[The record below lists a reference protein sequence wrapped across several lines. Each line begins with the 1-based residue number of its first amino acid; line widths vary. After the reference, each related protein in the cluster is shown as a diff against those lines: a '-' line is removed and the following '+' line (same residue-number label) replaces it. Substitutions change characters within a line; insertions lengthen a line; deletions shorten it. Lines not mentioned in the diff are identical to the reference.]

1 MTVRRSIWFVALL
14 VAFGLAHPA
23 EAAEPFLNFESAP
36 VHPIALS
43 PNGQV
48 LAVCNLPAGRLE
60 LLDVETSNTTAPR
73 LTNSIPVGLD
83 PVSVRF
89 RTSTEVWV
97 VNHISDSI
105 SVVDLSAGIDRA
117 RVVTTIDTLDTPSDV
132 VFAGPSGRAFV
143 SCARPNRIQVF
154 EPVSRQLITNLVID
168 AERPKAL
175 AVSPDQSRVYAAIF
189 ESGNRTT
196 IIGARLKNRLFIDN
210 VVGLSDAPSG
220 GQNPAPNSATGFQP
234 PLNPDLTN
242 QPAPGSG
249 LIVRKSPDGRWR
261 DDQQQDWTEYVSGTK
276 APLTQRIAGW
286 DLPDRDL
293 AVIDAGTFNVSYVSG
308 AMNICMDLAVNPVS
322 GTVAMIGTD
331 ARNEVRFEPNLNG
344 TFAQVRL
351 ALIPPATNGLSLPQI
366 HDLNPHLT
374 YLSPTIPAA
383 ERDQSIGDPRAIV
396 WTADGTTAYV
406 AGLGSRNVTVLN
418 ADGTRRRPQPIE
430 LGEGPC
436 GLALDETRH
445 RLFVYHRFSSSVSM
459 VDMQTDTVLSTVR
472 LFDPTPLRVTAG
484 RRHLYD
490 TRRTSG
496 LGQVSCATC
505 HVDARM
511 DRLAWDLGNPAG
523 ELDWQTVNQQGVLVL
538 DSFHPMKGAMLTQ
551 TLQDIIGHEPFHW
564 RGDRPDIEAFNPTF
578 TRLQGRPEPLTA
590 AEMSELRDFLAS
602 IRLPPNPFRG
612 LDNALPTHLPLP
624 DHFAAGQGPL
634 PAGTPLPAGNALD
647 GITAFQRSVNF
658 CTLCHTLP
666 TGLGLNGNFVG
677 GVFQP
682 FPPTTNQAQHFPVS
696 IRLEGSLRSKMAQFR
711 NLADRLGMDTT
722 RTNSR
727 AGFGFGHDGS
737 VDSLTRFL
745 VGLQVVEDQEIADLI
760 ALLLSVS
767 GADLADPGGVEDAT
781 PSAAVGRQL
790 TLSSPNRLPLFDSML
805 SLARSTTSRVDLVVK
820 GLLDGQSRGWWFDR
834 SLDRF
839 QGDRASETIS
849 ADALLALAR
858 PGQELTLTLVARGTG
873 RRLGI
878 DQNSDDALDQ
888 DQRDAG
894 QPVAQPHVRP
904 EIIGDNAI
912 PIGTRLQLTA
922 RIPPLVA
929 PGSYR
934 WLYQGQPL
942 PAETNA
948 TLLRE
953 AASPESAGDYVFQV
967 ISSFETLTSLP
978 HSVQLVPMRLT
989 VLPAT
994 QTVRRGSNATLNA
1007 TVTGQFPSTW
1017 QWQFN
1022 DRDLAGATA
1031 SALAVQNVQRSDEG
1045 FYRVIA
1051 RNSYGYGT
1059 SAPVWMA
1066 VWINPAV
1073 VIAPLNQSVV
1083 PGGSATFAFQIE
1095 GHPPPFGYQ
1104 LRRSSTLLTNYVSD
1118 DLSGFLT
1125 LFNVQPGTAGS
1136 FRIVVTNAA
1145 NPNPGLSLGPVTLS
1159 VLADFDHDG
1168 LPDIWEAA
1176 RGLNTNDA
1184 ADAVLD
1190 FDGDGLSNLQEY
1202 LAGTDAMDST
1212 SALRIGAI
1220 QALAGGGALLQFE
1233 AQSNRTY
1240 SVQRREDTSLAPW
1253 HSIAELITG
1262 PTNRL
1267 IRVTNGPSPSTSSGQ
1282 APSNAFFRLVT
1293 PRQ

>member
-1 MTVRRSIWFVALL
+1 MPVRRSIWLVALL
-14 VAFGLAHPA
+14 VAFRLAHPA
-23 EAAEPFLNFESAP
+23 EATEPFLNFESAP
-36 VHPIALS
+36 VHPVALS
-43 PNGQV
+43 PNGQF

-60 LLDVETSNTTAPR
+60 LLDVGTPAPNIPR

-97 VNHISDSI
+97 INHISDSI
-105 SVVDLSAGIDRA
+105 SVVDLSAGINRA
-117 RVVTTIDTLDTPSDV
+117 RVTATINTLDTPSDV
-132 VFAGPSGRAFV
+132 VFAGQPGLAFV

-154 EPVSRQLITNLVID
+154 EPLSRQLITNLVID

-196 IIGARLKNRLFIDN
+196 IVGAKFKNQLFVDN
-210 VVGLSDAPSG
+210 VVGLSNAPSG

-234 PLNPDLTN
+234 PLNPNLPTN
-242 QPAPGSG
+242 QPPPGSG
-249 LIVRKSPDGRWR
+249 LIVRKSSDARWR
-261 DDQQQDWTEYVSGTK
+261 DDHQRDWTEFISGTN
-276 APLTQRIAGW
+276 AHLTQRIAGW

-293 AVIDAGTFNVSYVSG
+293 AIIDADTFNVSYVSG
-308 AMNICMDLAVNPVS
+308 AMNICMDLAVNPIS
-322 GTVAMIGTD
+322 GTVAMIGTE

-344 TFAQVRL
+344 TFAQVNL
-351 ALIPPATNGLSLPQI
+351 ALIPTAPSGPTLPQI
-366 HDLNPHLT
+366 LDLNPHLN

-383 ERDQSIGDPRAIV
+383 DRDQSIGDPRAIV

-406 AGLGSRNVTVLN
+406 AGLGSRNVIILN
-418 ADGTRRRPQPIE
+418 ADGTRRRTQPIE

-445 RLFVYHRFSSSVSM
+445 RLYVYHRFSASVSV

-472 LFDPTPLRVTAG
+472 LFDPTPLRVASG

-490 TRRTSG
+490 TRLTSG
-496 LGQVSCATC
+496 LGHVSCATC

-523 ELDWQTVNQQGVLVL
+523 ELGSQTLNQAGVLITN
-538 DSFHPMKGAMLTQ
+538 SFHPMKGAMLTQ

-578 TRLQGRPEPLTA
+578 TRLQGRPDPLTA

-612 LDNALPTHLPLP
+612 LDNALPTNLPLP
-624 DHFAAGQGPL
+624 DHFASGEGPL
-634 PAGTPLPAGNALD
+634 PAGTPLPAGNALA
-647 GITAFQRSVNF
+647 GITAFHRTANF
-658 CTLCHTLP
+658 CNLCHTLP
-666 TGLGLNGNFVG
+666 TGLGLNGTLTG
-677 GVFQP
+677 DVFQP

-696 IRLEGSLRSKMAQFR
+696 VRLEGSLRSKNAQFR

-745 VGLQVVEDQEIADLI
+745 VGLQLVNDQEIADLI

-767 GADLADPGGVEDAT
+767 GADLNNPGAVEDST
-781 PSAAVGRQL
+781 PPAGVGRQL
-790 TLSSPNRLPLFDSML
+790 TLSSSDRLPMFDAML
-805 SLARSTTSRVDLVVK
+805 ALARSATSRVDLVVK

-834 SLDRF
+834 TLDRF

-858 PGQELTLTLVARGTG
+858 PGQELTLTIVARDTG

-878 DQNSDDALDQ
+878 DQDSDGLLDQ
-888 DQRDAG
+888 DELDAG

-904 EIIGDNAI
+904 EIIGGNAI
-912 PIGTRLQLTA
+912 PIGTRLQLIA

-934 WLYQGQPL
+934 WIHQGQPL

-948 TLLRE
+948 MLLRE
-953 AASPESAGDYVFQV
+953 SASPDSAGDYVFQV
-967 ISSFETLTSLP
+967 ITPFETITSLP
-978 HSVQLVPMRLT
+978 HSVQLVPLTLT
-989 VLPAT
+989 VTPAS
-994 QTVRRGSNATLNA
+994 QAVRGGSNATLNA
-1007 TVTGQFPSTW
+1007 AVTGQFPSTW
-1017 QWQFN
+1017 QWQIN

-1031 SALAVQNVQRSDEG
+1031 SALTVQNVQRSDEG

-1051 RNSYGYGT
+1051 QNSYGYGT
-1059 SAPVWMA
+1059 SAPVWMG
-1066 VWINPAV
+1066 VLINPTV
-1073 VIAPLNQSVV
+1073 IIAPLNQSVV
-1083 PGGSATFAFQIE
+1083 AGAPATFAFQID
-1095 GHPPPFGYQ
+1095 GYPPPFGYQ
-1104 LRRSSTLLTNYVSD
+1104 LRRSTTLLTNYVSD
-1118 DLSGFLT
+1118 EPSGFLT
-1125 LFNVQPGTAGS
+1125 LFNVQPGLAGS

-1168 LPDIWEAA
+1168 LPDIWEVA

-1184 ADAVLD
+1184 ADAALD
-1190 FDGDGLSNLQEY
+1190 LDGDGLSNVQEY
-1202 LAGTDAMDST
+1202 LAGTDLKEPT
-1212 SALRIGAI
+1212 SALRIESL

-1233 AQSNRTY
+1233 ASSNRTY
-1240 SVQRREDTSLAPW
+1240 SVQTREAFTLAPW
-1253 HSIAELITG
+1253 RSIADLITG

-1267 IRVTNGPSPSTSSGQ
+1267 FFLTNAPS
-1282 APSNAFFRLVT
+1282 PSNAFFRLVT
-1293 PRQ
+1293 PKQ